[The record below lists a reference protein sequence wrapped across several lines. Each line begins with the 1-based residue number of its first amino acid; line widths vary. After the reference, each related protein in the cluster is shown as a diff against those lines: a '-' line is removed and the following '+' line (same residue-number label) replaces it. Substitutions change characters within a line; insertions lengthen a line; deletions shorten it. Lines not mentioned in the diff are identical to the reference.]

1 MQYPIPMG
9 QTPSGIV
16 TMPMTGQAQSGMM
29 KAELQRRFFEDF
41 GGGPL
46 ILDP

>member
-1 MQYPIPMG
+1 MQYPIQMG

-29 KAELQRRFFEDF
+29 KMPANLQLHQVNIKLDF
-41 GGGPL
+41 
-46 ILDP
+46 D